1 MPAVP
6 QHVPVRLTQAQRRV
20 IAQIIPG
27 LADRL
32 KLDERNQRA
41 IPFTLAEL
49 KAINWL
55 AQEEATYAGAGR
67 RRNTLLHVTGLTARA
82 FDQSRG
88 LGAIPAAER
97 VYQLK
102 IILLDTRRPRS
113 GGASR

>member
-41 IPFTLAEL
+41 IQFTLAEL
-49 KAINWL
+49 RAV
-55 AQEEATYAGAGR
+55 QEK
-67 RRNTLLHVTGLTARA
+67 V
-82 FDQSRG
+82 
-88 LGAIPAAER
+88 
-97 VYQLK
+97 
-102 IILLDTRRPRS
+102 
-113 GGASR
+113 GGAVRHAITGWEENSLRHVLDAATHVIEHHRAVWTPARQRLD